1 MKLNNGSKIIGT
13 DDIFISSNNSQI
25 GEDLAAVLTKQD
37 ADILDLKKNVKWLYK
52 YGGVGGSGGGSST
65 EATKISCTITYT
77 NTAGKEVQ
85 AKINEGSVF
94 NIEKGSQITVSCS
107 IVSKKS
113 LSEYKMTFA
122 GESITIK
129 ATDVAG
135 VKKLI
140 PTANSAYT
148 LTVIGETT
156 VTLDFSVFVD
166 VQEVSGKILLANGIS
181 IASNQS
187 IYASQLEGA
196 NYVFQ
201 LTNYQPQSFES
212 FVNSVSL
219 NDVTL
224 DTSKYTVTESV
235 DTSGTKTTTVKVL
248 ITDVFTD
255 YDIYYF
261 KVNYTFGS
269 DTNVLSSQF
278 IYQSDQAFVYCY
290 ANAFDVYKN
299 PTSTPVGT
307 NSYNN
312 TISYQI
318 YPNKTDSL
326 TAQYNLTIEVDGES
340 TSQVVSAGTTYSYT
354 ITNTVK
360 TQEPKEIAIKFS
372 LDNTSYTYYIYLIK
386 PENVVYIFENDGT
399 KLYQA
404 VACDTEEKNNEIIE
418 FPAGNPLI
426 EGNPIQITSE
436 KAYQLKTIC
445 THQGTLYSSNP
456 QNTLISD
463 FLVSEPQTL
472 GNQSRVDALFSF
484 GLKYAGSN
492 WDSKIITIKHQG
504 SGSTSEVT
512 LYKNKITFSNGTET
526 TKVCIPNDGEYHLV
540 QLYFKSDYNTDTDS
554 ADTGDTSKSKQVVA
568 LFIDGVIET
577 APFEVPNFFIEKE
590 YTYLVYHVGQ
600 WTFDHV
606 GVATF
611 NSKLV
616 QGFYGTDHS
625 AIARYL
631 FDFDPFIPANYYQ
644 TYQVKLRGKSI
655 NAFDKSIY
663 KSFDQ
668 TSAGK
673 PQWLNY
679 FCYDQDE
686 DQNNLY
692 LHKFINVSP
701 SIISK
706 IAPDMEIY
714 RIVPE
719 STHYTKDESGFEEV
733 PDEHFNQF
741 VYNTFTSF
749 GETDKISKVTCSFQK
764 WVDDKFV
771 DLIQDKEGEDSIQFK
786 IKYQGSSTL
795 LYSCKNFEISAE
807 PLVDSEGV
815 SRNVYFTP
823 DIDRFPKLEQSF
835 NLKADLVDSSH
846 SNNVVIGNFVN
857 DYMTSPFNTTDRTYR
872 ACLTGKPVLLFIQNN
887 ARDKSGETVYDTSD
901 FFLGIYSLNLNR
913 SSVNNLGYS
922 RLMKNDTEEID
933 IGTNEELQ
941 DRCCDKITKFHVLEG
956 TEKIDSSNNFAV
968 AEIQGNGILYDWSQF
983 DQTLL
988 ANEVLGD
995 FYVMENG
1002 RISEEFTSV
1011 LTKPFKALAQII
1023 KTYLLGNNPI
1033 FNTIDYSTIF
1043 KDNELI
1049 NPENY
1054 YYTNDGAITSIPKDA
1069 LVITSTTLNNLS
1081 DPMPY
1086 RSYETTT
1093 QGLKISRINN
1103 PMYQFHLVCNS
1114 LGQPIVNNKVQYYY
1128 IEKLNQLNYD
1138 SENPPAYIDIESAVK
1153 YYVVCMAFAMVDS
1166 VQKNLTI
1173 KCPDTKIKNTWYP
1186 EFYDM
1191 DTAFGIS
1198 NSGGETSFQAYSDW
1212 VNSDGTITQD
1222 YTDKDAGEGYYDTP
1236 SSFLFMYA
1244 KYLDIL
1250 NDDFSGGKGVYP
1262 YKEWANL
1269 RSSTGA
1275 FSSGTAFC
1283 KKYIDN
1289 FFGDINP
1296 VIWNLNYL
1304 YKYFSTSKNDS
1315 STTGDSEIGR
1325 FNGTRRFSR
1334 KEYLNNRFRYLDVLF
1349 GCRNQAAIGM
1359 DTQHTITN
1367 NTETMDNLSNSDIK
1381 VNSQMFPKFTKGVI
1395 GNIYATITEEPKTPV
1410 VLQLSQN
1417 VSKLYLTDSQG
1428 TATVQGNIPT
1438 NTGAG
1443 FYGTKELSSISECG
1457 QFLINTQNTN
1467 TIENNIIK
1475 DIIISK
1481 SPNSQSASL
1490 ELDLAKL
1497 TSVENITISS
1507 GSQLY
1512 YKTLTIR
1519 NSGSLTQQLN
1529 KVTLKNI
1536 SCNTI
1541 TLNNLSINSLSIS
1554 DCICTELNM
1563 TKINPDSFNYSNN
1576 SCSKINF
1583 NTVVLKQ
1590 DYTLS
1595 DLKCTSF
1602 TDANS
1607 TFLNFTLNLN
1617 SYLSILSL
1625 SGTKCSSFT
1634 IPSCYNLSQITI
1646 KQINCPKF
1654 HLNTTYGEGSATSTT
1669 IKDTLELGFV
1679 NSTVELR
1686 ISGFSNITGLTLGNV
1701 TTCNLAT
1708 NALCGCSSLES
1719 LPNINFNIVGTGTLC
1734 KTHVLPWDDKLRVK
1748 VGTNN
1753 LTGTFCYCS
1762 DVTLEFV
1769 TQWLEAHKNDST
1781 KVTDMSR
1788 MFALTNIDQVC
1799 KGSLS
1804 DEYLQFESAFIEYAG
1819 TNKIKLDHIFYGT
1832 GFNVLTKNFIN
1843 CSTSNLSCPAGGK
1856 GASNSDKLYIEQLA
1870 FNNLN
1875 SVKISNDNLFNWWYR
1890 ATCYVFERDNN
1901 DISVLD
1907 TSAMSNWFDDNCK
1920 LTTLQMFNPYN
1931 TKSSPFDF
1939 ENGFPSSITYID
1951 MFHGTSFCWVTN
1963 LQNAFKKVKTN
1974 CTFSQG
1980 SFNQSSSTDY
1990 KYDNLPNLYEMLIN
2004 DSGNLRIN
2012 ISMNENIE
2020 GGSYAFWS
2028 TCTADQFKAI
2038 ISKIAENQ
2046 STSSSASLNYIL
2058 QKTVV
2063 TDADSSILDYQL
2075 STFKNLIYSFRDCIF
2090 EDSNG
2095 EIVYLDLTN
2104 AFKTSSTDSKYK
2116 TVKNLNYSFM
2126 NCYLNRLTKRL
2137 GIQNVESMLYCFYN
2151 VNWKID
2157 SFGSTVSIWEPSHL
2171 YKIIVSSEDKF
2182 ILLPENFFKICAS
2195 SCQMQYCFA
2204 ASGFSQTSL
2213 YGYLPKED
2221 TLGLTDAISKGCSV
2235 DNIFQNIRLIYHYVP
2250 DSTEEQTVF
2259 FFPKWYNMLSFSNK
2273 YMVYIPTSPNDE
2285 TKVYLFEDKT
2295 VYGSYD
2301 QLPQL
2306 PPHDGQSTVTMHD
2319 RLATKER
2326 DTHILQPYPSAQSLP
2341 AISGTTYK
2349 NAIPYTL
2356 ALILTFDGSIT
2367 TVIENFDTA
2376 SAKIKSNSTPVCQN
2390 GNEAAWPG
2398 YCFGGSGGS
2407 TSSIVAET
2415 VSSYIFG

>member
-13 DDIFISSNNSQI
+13 DDIFVSSNNSQI

-37 ADILDLKKNVKWLYK
+37 SDILDLKKNVKWLYK
-52 YGGVGGSGGGSST
+52 YGGVGGSGGGSSI
-65 EATKISCTITYT
+65 ESTKISCTIAYT

-85 AKINEGSVF
+85 AKITEGSTF
-94 NIEKGSQITVSCS
+94 NIQKGSQITVSCS

-140 PTANSAYT
+140 PTANTAYT
-148 LTVIGETT
+148 LVVIGETT
-156 VTLDFSVFVD
+156 VSLDFSVFVD
-166 VQEVSGKILLANGIS
+166 VQEVSGKILLSNGIS
-181 IASNQS
+181 ITSNQS

-201 LTNYQPQSFES
+201 LVNYQPSSFES
-212 FVNSVSL
+212 FVNSISL
-219 NDVTL
+219 NGVEL
-224 DTSKYTVTESV
+224 DSSKYTVTETI
-235 DTSGTKTTTVKVL
+235 DTTGAKTTTVKVL

-290 ANAFDVYKN
+290 ANAFNVYKN
-299 PTSTPVGT
+299 PTSEPEGT

-312 TISYQI
+312 TISYSI
-318 YPNKTDSL
+318 YPNKTDSI
-326 TAQYNLTIEVDGES
+326 TAQYNLTIEVEGNK
-340 TSQVVSAGTTYSYT
+340 TTQVVSSGTTYTYT

-360 TQEPKEIAIKFS
+360 TLEPKEIAIKFS

-386 PENVVYIFENDGT
+386 PENVVYIFEKDGV

-404 VACDTEEKNNEIIE
+404 VSCDTEEKNNDIIE

-426 EGNPIQITSE
+426 EGNPIQITEE
-436 KAYQLKTIC
+436 KTYQLKTIC
-445 THQGTLYSSNP
+445 THQGTLYESNP
-456 QNTLISD
+456 ENTLVSD
-463 FLVSEPQTL
+463 FLTSSPQTL

-484 GLKYAGSN
+484 GFKYGGSN
-492 WDSKIITIKHQG
+492 WDAKILTIKHAG
-504 SGSTSEVT
+504 SGSTTEVT
-512 LYKNKITFSNGTET
+512 LYKNKLTFSNGTET

-540 QLYFKSDYNTDTDS
+540 QLYFKSDYTTDTEYADS
-554 ADTGDTSKSKQVVA
+554 GDTSQSKQVVA

-577 APFEVPNFFIEKE
+577 APFEVPNFFIENN

-611 NSKLV
+611 NSKLLK
-616 QGFYGTDHS
+616 GFYGTDHS

-644 TYQVKLRGKSI
+644 TYQVKLRGKQI
-655 NAFDKSIY
+655 NAFDRSIY
-663 KSFDQ
+663 TAFDQ

-679 FCYDQDE
+679 FCYDQDDE
-686 DQNNLY
+686 QNNLY

-714 RIVPE
+714 RIIPE
-719 STHYTKDESGFEEV
+719 STHFTKDESGFEEV

-749 GETDKISKVTCSFQK
+749 GETDKISKVTCNFQK

-771 DLIQDKEGEDSIQFK
+771 DLISDKEGEDSIQFR

-795 LYSCKNFEISAE
+795 LYSCKNFEISAA
-807 PLVDSEGV
+807 PLIDDEGV

-823 DIDRFPKLEQSF
+823 DINKFPKLEQSF

-872 ACLTGKPVLLFIQNN
+872 ACLTGKPILLFIQNN

-922 RLMKNDTEEID
+922 RLMKNDNDEID
-933 IGTNEELQ
+933 PGTDEELQ
-941 DRCCDKITKFHVLEG
+941 DRCCDRITKFHVLEG
-956 TEKIDSSNNFAV
+956 TEKIDSSNSFAV

-1002 RISEEFTSV
+1002 RISEEFSTV
-1011 LTKPFKALAQII
+1011 FNRPFKALAQII
-1023 KTYLLGNNPI
+1023 KTYLLGNTPV
-1033 FNTIDYSTIF
+1033 FNCIDYSKIF
-1043 KDNELI
+1043 TENELI
-1049 NPENY
+1049 SPETY
-1054 YYTNDGAITSIPKDA
+1054 YYTNDGAITNLPKDA
-1069 LVITSTTLNNLS
+1069 LVVSSTTLNNLS

-1086 RSYETTT
+1086 RSYTTTT
-1093 QGLKISRINN
+1093 QGLKISQINN

-1114 LGQPIVNNKVQYYY
+1114 LGQPLINNKVQYYY
-1128 IEKLNQLNYD
+1128 MEKLNQLNYD

-1173 KCPDTKIKNTWYP
+1173 KCPDTKVKNIWYP

-1191 DTAFGIS
+1191 DTAFGVS

-1212 VNSDGTITQD
+1212 VNNDGTITQD

-1250 NDDFSGGKGVYP
+1250 NSEFSGGKGVYP
-1262 YKEWANL
+1262 YKEWATL
-1269 RSSTGA
+1269 RSSNGA

-1296 VIWNLNYL
+1296 IIWNLNYL

-1349 GCRNQAAIGM
+1349 GCRNNANIGM
-1359 DTQHTITN
+1359 DTNHTITN
-1367 NTETMDNLSNSDIK
+1367 DTETMNSSNNSDIK
-1381 VNSQMFPKFTKGVI
+1381 VNAQMFPKFTKGVI
-1395 GNIYATITEEPKTPV
+1395 GNIYATVTEEPRTPV

-1428 TATVQGNIPT
+1428 IAIVSGNIPT

-1457 QFLINTQNTN
+1457 QFLINSQNTN

-1475 DIIISK
+1475 DIVINK
-1481 SPNSQSASL
+1481 SPSSKTADL
-1490 ELDLAKL
+1490 ELDLKNL

-1507 GSQLY
+1507 GNYLY
-1512 YKTLTIR
+1512 YKTITIK
-1519 NSGSLTQQLN
+1519 NSGSLTQQLA
-1529 KVTLKNI
+1529 KLTLKNI
-1536 SCNTI
+1536 QCNTLTI
-1541 TLNNLSINSLSIS
+1541 NNISVNTLSIS
-1554 DCICTELNM
+1554 SCSCTELNL
-1563 TKINPDSFNYSNN
+1563 TTVTPSSFTYSDNFCQ
-1576 SCSKINF
+1576 SVNF
-1583 NTVVLKQ
+1583 NNVKLNYDFTFK
-1590 DYTLS
+1590 
-1595 DLKCTSF
+1595 DLKCTAF
-1602 TDANS
+1602 TDSNS
-1607 TFLNFTLNLN
+1607 TFKNFTLNPN
-1617 SYLSILSL
+1617 SYFSTLSL
-1625 SGTKCSSFT
+1625 TGTTCSSFT
-1634 IPSCYNLSQITI
+1634 IPSCYSLTSINV

-1654 HLNTTYGEGSATSTT
+1654 YLNTSYGEGNSYGVAIT
-1669 IKDTLELGFV
+1669 DTLSLGFN
-1679 NSTVELR
+1679 NSTVDLR
-1686 ISGFSNITGLTLGNV
+1686 ISAFSKITGLSLGNV
-1701 TTCNLAT
+1701 TTCNLTT
-1708 NALCGCSSLES
+1708 NALCGCSSLET
-1719 LPNINFNIVGTGTLC
+1719 LPNIKFVITGQGALG
-1734 KTHVLPWDDKLRVK
+1734 KTNKLSWEDKIKVK
-1748 VGTNN
+1748 VGTSD
-1753 LTGTFCYCS
+1753 LSGTFIQCK
-1762 DVTLEFV
+1762 DITLDFV

-1781 KVTDMSR
+1781 KATNFSR
-1788 MFALTNIDQVC
+1788 MFAFTAIEQVC
-1799 KGSLS
+1799 KGSLT
-1804 DEYLQFESAFIEYAG
+1804 DEYLQFENAFIEYAG
-1819 TNKIKLDHIFYGT
+1819 SNKINLQYTFYGT
-1832 GFNVLTKNFIN
+1832 GFNILTKNFVN
-1843 CSTSNLSCPAGGK
+1843 CSTSSLYCPAGGV
-1856 GASNSDKLYIEQLA
+1856 GTSNSDKLYIEQLA
-1870 FNNLN
+1870 FNKLT
-1875 SVKISNDNLFNWWYR
+1875 SVVISNSNLWNWWYR
-1890 ATCYVFERDNN
+1890 ATCYVFERDGN

-1907 TSAMSNWFDDNCK
+1907 SSKMSDWFDDTCT
-1920 LTTLQMFNPYN
+1920 LTSLSTFNPYN
-1931 TKSSPFDF
+1931 TKASPFDF
-1939 ENGFPSSITYID
+1939 EDGFPASITYID
-1951 MFHGTSFCWVTN
+1951 MFRYTSCWVTN
-1963 LQNAFKKVKTN
+1963 LQNAFKKSKSN
-1974 CTFSQG
+1974 CTLSQG
-1980 SFNQSSSTDY
+1980 SFNQSSGTNY
-1990 KYDNLPNLYEMLIN
+1990 KYDELPNLYEMLIN
-2004 DSGNLRIN
+2004 DSGNFRVN

-2028 TCTADQFKAI
+2028 TCTADEFKTLI
-2038 ISKIAENQ
+2038 TKFKSSQ
-2046 STSSSASLNYIL
+2046 TSDTKSLNYIL
-2058 QKTVV
+2058 QKTIV
-2063 TDADSSILDYQL
+2063 TDANSNILDYQL
-2075 STFKNLIYSFRDCIF
+2075 ANFTNLIYSFKDCIF

-2095 EIVYLDLTN
+2095 EVVYIDLSN

-2116 TVKNLNYSFM
+2116 TVKRLDYCFANNY
-2126 NCYLNRLTKRL
+2126 LERLTKRL
-2137 GIQNVESMLYCFYN
+2137 TIQNVENLTCTFYN
-2151 VNWKID
+2151 VNWQLTD
-2157 SFGSTVSIWEPSHL
+2157 FGKTVSTWDLRLSTDN
-2171 YKIIVSSEDKF
+2171 YFDSIIVSSEDEF
-2182 ILLPENFFKICAS
+2182 TILPENFFKICATNCNAYS
-2195 SCQMQYCFA
+2195 CFA
-2204 ASGFSQTSL
+2204 ASTFSQGSL
-2213 YGYLPKED
+2213 YGYLPSTD
-2221 TLGLTDAISKGCSV
+2221 TLGLTDAISKGV
-2235 DNIFQNIRLIYHYVP
+2235 QVGNIFENCRIIYHYTSDTTQNVY
-2250 DSTEEQTVF
+2250 
-2259 FFPKWYNMLSFSNK
+2259 FFPQWYNRLSFSNK
-2273 YMVYIPTSPNDE
+2273 YKFYIPTPPIDG
-2285 TKVYLFEDKT
+2285 TVIYLFEDGT

-2306 PPHDGQSTVTMHD
+2306 PPKHGSSYT
-2319 RLATKER
+2319 LSYFNNTKR
-2326 DTHILQPYPSAQSLP
+2326 SSYHLKPYPDCSGLP
-2341 AISGTTYK
+2341 EISGTTYK

-2356 ALILTFDGSIT
+2356 ALLLDLNASIS
-2367 TVIENFDTA
+2367 TVIENFDNA
-2376 SAKIKSNSTPVCQN
+2376 STQIQSKSTPVCIN
-2390 GNEAAWPG
+2390 GGEPRWIG
-2398 YCFGGSGGS
+2398 WVFQGSGTEES
-2407 TSSIVAET
+2407 QKVSSK